1 MPPKLNDGGF
11 VPYEQL
17 FFSDGR
23 PVTIGTAELPP
34 EPGWEPPDFG
44 LHRFSVDVWIPFS
57 QTKRLVKTLAAAVN
71 RKNRAIRTEK
81 RQREKERRR
90 KVKEDK
96 SHEKGVDY

>member
-11 VPYEQL
+11 VPYELL
-17 FFSDGR
+17 FADGR

-44 LHRFSVDVWIPFS
+44 LHGFSVDVPLS
-57 QTKRLVKTLAAAVN
+57 LAQTKRLIKGFHAALNRQKRAV
-71 RKNRAIRTEK
+71 RTAK

-90 KVKEDK
+90 MLKEVA
-96 SHEKGVDY
+96 E

>member
-17 FFSDGR
+17 FFSDER

-44 LHRFSVDVWIPFS
+44 LHGFSVDIPLS
-57 QTKRLVKTLAAAVN
+57 LAQTKRLIKAFNAAVN
-71 RKNRAIRTEK
+71 RQKRAIRKAK

-90 KVKEDK
+90 RVKEC
-96 SHEKGVDY
+96 H